1 MLANTQVMTEPS
13 YLNNHF
19 LIAMPALDDPN
30 FFHSVTYIC
39 EHNEQGA
46 MGIVIN
52 QPLDI
57 SLSDVLE
64 HMKMPMSDEELSST
78 PVYLGGPVQPERGF
92 VLHEPVG
99 KWDSMLEVTDSM
111 AVTTSRDI
119 LEALNNGTG
128 PSRSLV
134 ALGYAGWGEG
144 QLEHEL
150 IENAWLTCPAD
161 SAIIFDTPIEN
172 RWTAAAASLGVD
184 MNTLSDD
191 FGHA

>member
-1 MLANTQVMTEPS
+1 MTKAS
-13 YLNNHF
+13 YLNDHF
-19 LIAMPALDDPN
+19 LIAMPALEDPN

-64 HMKMPMSDEELSST
+64 HMKMSVGDKCISST
-78 PVYLGGPVQPERGF
+78 PVYLGGPVQSDRGF
-92 VLHEPVG
+92 VLHEPIG
-99 KWDSMLEVTDSM
+99 KWDSMLKVTDSM
-111 AVTTSRDI
+111 GVTTSRDI
-119 LEALNNGTG
+119 LEALSSGTG
-128 PSRSLV
+128 PNRSLV

>member
-1 MLANTQVMTEPS
+1 MTEAS

-19 LIAMPALDDPN
+19 LIAMPALEDPN

-64 HMKMPMSDEELSST
+64 HMKIPMSNEELGSI

-92 VLHEPVG
+92 VLHEPIG

-111 AVTTSRDI
+111 AVTTSLDI
-119 LEALNNGTG
+119 LEALNSGTG

>member
-1 MLANTQVMTEPS
+1 MTDANF
-13 YLNNHF
+13 LNNHF
-19 LIAMPALDDPN
+19 LIAMPALEDPN

-57 SLSDVLE
+57 SLGDVLT
-64 HMKMPMSDEELSST
+64 HMEMTNDNETLGST
-78 PVYLGGPVQPERGF
+78 PVYLGGPVQTDRGF
-92 VLHEPVG
+92 VLHEPAG
-99 KWDSMLEVTDSM
+99 KWDSMLEVTDDI

-119 LEALNNGTG
+119 LQALNDGKG
-128 PSRSLV
+128 PNRSLV

-144 QLEHEL
+144 QLEDEL
-150 IENAWLTCPAD
+150 VANTWLTCPAD

-184 MNTLSDD
+184 LNTLSDT

>member
-1 MLANTQVMTEPS
+1 MSDNH

-52 QPLDI
+52 NPLDI
-57 SLSDVLE
+57 SISDVLT
-64 HMKMPMSDEELSST
+64 HMDMSVNDQMLSKN
-78 PVYLGGPVQPERGF
+78 PVYFGGPVQPDRGF
-92 VLHEPVG
+92 VIHEPIG
-99 KWDSMLEVTDSM
+99 QWDSMLEITDSIGL
-111 AVTTSRDI
+111 TTSRDI
-119 LEALNNGTG
+119 LEAINHGEG
-128 PSRSLV
+128 PQRSLV

-150 IENAWLTCPAD
+150 LENAWLTCPAD
-161 SAIIFDTPIEN
+161 SAIIFDTPIED
-172 RWTAAAASLGVD
+172 RWTAAATSLGID
-184 MNTLSDD
+184 INTLSGN

>member
-1 MLANTQVMTEPS
+1 
-13 YLNNHF
+13 
-19 LIAMPALDDPN
+19 MPALEDPN

-57 SLSDVLE
+57 SLSDVLS
-64 HMKMPMSDEELSST
+64 HMEMTSDNDELDST
-78 PVYLGGPVQPERGF
+78 PVYLGGPVQTDRGF
-92 VLHEPVG
+92 VLHEPTG
-99 KWDSMLEVTDSM
+99 QWDSMLAITDNI

-119 LEALNNGTG
+119 LQALNDGKG
-128 PSRSLV
+128 PVRSLV

-150 IENAWLTCPAD
+150 VENAWLTCPAD

-172 RWTAAAASLGVD
+172 RWTAAAASLGID
-184 MNTLSDD
+184 LNTISGT

>member
-1 MLANTQVMTEPS
+1 MTDTN
-13 YLNNHF
+13 YLINHF
-19 LIAMPALDDPN
+19 LIAMPALEDPN

-52 QPLDI
+52 QPLEI
-57 SLSDVLE
+57 SLRDVLD
-64 HMKMPMSDEELSST
+64 HMEMSTSDEELGAT
-78 PVYLGGPVQPERGF
+78 PVYLGGPVQPDRGF
-92 VLHEPVG
+92 VLHEPIG
-99 KWDSMLEVTDSM
+99 EWNSMLEVTDSIG
-111 AVTTSRDI
+111 VTTSRDI
-119 LEALNNGTG
+119 LEALNDGNG

-150 IENAWLTCPAD
+150 VENAWLTCPAD
-161 SAIIFDTPIEN
+161 SAIIFDTPVEN

-184 MNTLSDD
+184 ISTLSDD

>member
-1 MLANTQVMTEPS
+1 MTAAN

-57 SLSDVLE
+57 SLSDVLS
-64 HMKMPMSDEELSST
+64 HMHMTNTNEQLAAT
-78 PVYLGGPVQPERGF
+78 PVFLGGPVQTDRGF
-92 VLHEPVG
+92 VLHQPAG
-99 KWDSMLEVTDSM
+99 KWDSMLEVTEDI

-119 LEALNNGTG
+119 LQALNDGNGPT
-128 PSRSLV
+128 RSLV

-150 IENAWLTCPAD
+150 VANAWLTCPAD
-161 SAIIFDTPIEN
+161 SAIIFDTPIED
-172 RWTAAAASLGVD
+172 RWTAAAASLGID
-184 MNTLSDD
+184 LNTISDS

>member
-1 MLANTQVMTEPS
+1 MSTPS

-19 LIAMPALDDPN
+19 LIAMPALADPN

-57 SLSDVLE
+57 SLRDVFD
-64 HMKMPMSDEELSST
+64 HMDMSTSNEELGAT
-78 PVYLGGPVQPERGF
+78 PVYLGGPVQPDRGF

-99 KWDSMLEVTDSM
+99 KWSSMLEVTDSIG
-111 AVTTSRDI
+111 VTTSRDI
-119 LEALNNGTG
+119 LEALNDGNG

-150 IENAWLTCPAD
+150 VENAWLTCPAN
-161 SAIIFDTPIEN
+161 SAIIFDTPSEN

-184 MNTLSDD
+184 INTLSDD

>member
-1 MLANTQVMTEPS
+1 MTEAS

-19 LIAMPALDDPN
+19 LIAMPALEDPN

-57 SLSDVLE
+57 SLSDVLS
-64 HMKMPMSDEELSST
+64 HMQISVNENEGLGAT
-78 PVYLGGPVQPERGF
+78 PVYLGGPVQTERGF
-92 VLHEPVG
+92 VLHEPLG
-99 KWDSMLEVTDSM
+99 HWDSMLEITDSM
-111 AVTTSRDI
+111 GVTTSRDI
-119 LEALNNGTG
+119 LQALNEGNG

-150 IENAWLTCPAD
+150 VENAWLTCPAD

-172 RWTAAAASLGVD
+172 RWTAAAASLGID
-184 MNTLSDD
+184 INTLSDG

>member
-1 MLANTQVMTEPS
+1 MTNS
-13 YLNNHF
+13 TYLSDHF
-19 LIAMPALDDPN
+19 LIAMPALEDPN

-39 EHNEQGA
+39 EHNDQGA

-57 SLSDVLE
+57 SLGDVLS
-64 HMKMPMSDEELSST
+64 HMKMTALDAAIGST
-78 PVYLGGPVQPERGF
+78 PVYLGGPVQTDRGF
-92 VLHEPVG
+92 VLHEPAG
-99 KWDSMLEVTDSM
+99 KWDAMLEVTDSI

-119 LEALNNGTG
+119 LQALNDGKG
-128 PSRSLV
+128 PDRSLV

-144 QLEHEL
+144 QLEQE
-150 IENAWLTCPAD
+150 IVTNTWLTCPAD

-172 RWTAAAASLGVD
+172 RWTAAAASLGID
-184 MNTLSDD
+184 LNTLSDT

>member
-1 MLANTQVMTEPS
+1 MSTDN
-13 YLNNHF
+13 YLNDHF
-19 LIAMPALDDPN
+19 LIAMPALNDPH

-39 EHNEQGA
+39 EHNAQGA

-57 SLSDVLE
+57 SLADVLTNMGMTAE
-64 HMKMPMSDEELSST
+64 NEQLNTT
-78 PVYLGGPVQPERGF
+78 PVFLGGPVQTDRGF
-92 VLHEPVG
+92 VLHQPPG
-99 KWDSMLEVTDSM
+99 QWDAMMPITNTTAL
-111 AVTTSRDI
+111 TTSRDI
-119 LEALNNGTG
+119 LQAINEGSG
-128 PSRSLV
+128 PDRSLV

-172 RWTAAAASLGVD
+172 RWTAAAASLGID
-184 MNTLSDD
+184 LTTLSDS

>member
-1 MLANTQVMTEPS
+1 MTS
-13 YLNNHF
+13 DNYLNNHF
-19 LIAMPALDDPN
+19 LIAMPALADPN

-57 SLSDVLE
+57 SLSDVLA
-64 HMKMPMSDEELSST
+64 HMQMSNENEVIGT
-78 PVYLGGPVQPERGF
+78 APVYLGGPVQTDRGF
-92 VLHEPVG
+92 VLHEPAG
-99 KWDSMLEVTDSM
+99 EWDSMLEVTETI

-119 LEALNNGTG
+119 LQALNDGKG
-128 PSRSLV
+128 PDRSLV

-150 IENAWLTCPAD
+150 VENAWLTCPAD

-172 RWTAAAASLGVD
+172 RWTAAAASLGID
-184 MNTLSDD
+184 LNTISDT